1 MQHVWERCRECRE
14 IDDVVI
20 ATDDERIASAAS
32 SFGARV
38 ALTSP
43 DHASGTDRIA
53 EAAGLFPDHQIIINV
68 QGDEPL
74 ISPALIDRLST
85 TLRDNPNAR
94 MITAAVPIRDESQIH
109 DPNVVKVVLD
119 AHRDALYFS
128 RCAIPFV
135 RNAGEKTTHYRHLG
149 VYGFQRKT
157 LFEFV
162 SLAPSL
168 LEKTESLEQL
178 RALENGIRIQV
189 VVTDEISP
197 GVDTLQQAL
206 AIEAEVIRHAATRSP
221 NP

>member
-43 DHASGTDRIA
+43 DHTSGTDRIA

-74 ISPALIDRLST
+74 ISPVLIDRLST
-85 TLRDNPNAR
+85 TLRDNPSAR